1 MGSSALLFIL
11 LILSTPQLRYGCGNH
26 IGGTFNPRAIW
37 KGAISFG
44 LIYVPVELHTA
55 SKENTLPLH
64 MLDSRD
70 FGPVGYQRINK
81 KTGKEVD
88 WSHVVKG
95 YEYKKGEFVA
105 LADADFKHANVKAS
119 ETIEI
124 DTFCNVAQI
133 PSMYYEKP
141 YYLAPTKGG
150 DKVYTLLRQAL
161 EATNKVA
168 VATFVMHQRQH
179 LCAIAPQGESL
190 MLLTLRF
197 ADEVLPATDSIPS
210 AKISPAELAMA
221 KQLVQSMEGDFTA
234 SKFKDTYR
242 ADLKRRVQEKIR
254 NKETHS
260 LDVEEPASERPKAQ
274 VIDLM
279 AALKASLDRTGHR
292 IEPKVARKAGA
303 ARKRA

>member
-1 MGSSALLFIL
+1 MWGF
-11 LILSTPQLRYGCGNH
+11 QM
-26 IGGTFNPRAIW
+26 PRALW

-44 LIYVPVELHTA
+44 LVYVPVEVLTA

-64 MLDSRD
+64 LLDSRD
-70 FGPVGYQRINK
+70 FAPVGYHRINK

-88 WSHVVKG
+88 WAHIVKG
-95 YEYKKGEFVA
+95 YEYKKGDFVA

-124 DTFCNVAQI
+124 DTFCDASQI
-133 PSMYYEKP
+133 PSMYYDKP

-150 DKVYTLLRQAL
+150 DKVYALLREAL
-161 EATNKVA
+161 KSTNKVA

-179 LCAIAPQGESL
+179 LCAIAPHGTSL

-197 ADEVLPATDSIPS
+197 AEEVLPASDRKPT

-221 KQLVQSMEGDFTA
+221 KQLVQSMEGSFTPN
-234 SKFKDTYR
+234 KFKDTYR
-242 ADLKRRVQEKIR
+242 ADLKRRVQEKIK

-260 LDVEEPASERPKAQ
+260 LDVDEPATDDRPKAQ
-274 VIDLM
+274 VLDLM
-279 AALKASLDRTGHR
+279 AALKASLKKSGRGGER
-292 IEPKVARKAGA
+292 KPARKARSVRMSA
-303 ARKRA
+303 